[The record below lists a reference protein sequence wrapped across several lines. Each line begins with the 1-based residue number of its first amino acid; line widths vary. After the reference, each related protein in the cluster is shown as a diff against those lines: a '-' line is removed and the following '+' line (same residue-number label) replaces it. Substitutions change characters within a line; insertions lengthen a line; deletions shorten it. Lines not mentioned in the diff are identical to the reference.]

1 MINKTSKNVN
11 RKKRHFRIRHK
22 VSGTASRPR
31 LNVYRSNKHI
41 FAQIIDDK
49 AGNTLVSAN
58 TVEMKLD
65 KGNGVDAA
73 VQVGA
78 EIAKR
83 AKEANITEVVF
94 DRGGYLYH
102 GRVKA
107 LADSAREAGLE
118 F

>member
-1 MINKTSKNVN
+1 MINKTSRNEL

-22 VSGTASRPR
+22 VQGTASRPR
-31 LNVYRSNKHI
+31 LNVFRSNNHI
-41 FAQIIDDK
+41 HAQLIDDMN
-49 AGNTLVSAN
+49 GHTLVSAN
-58 TVEMKLD
+58 SVEMKLE
-65 KGNGVDAA
+65 NGKNTKAA
-73 VQVGA
+73 EQVGA

-83 AKEANITEVVF
+83 AKAADITEVVF

-102 GRVKA
+102 GRIKA